1 MSATVSVWYA
11 MSGPKGLPEDVR
23 KTLEKAMAGVA
34 ADPAVKKFM
43 TERGL
48 SPAPLYGDEFRDAV
62 FKELALWK
70 KIVQAKN
77 IKPE

>member
-1 MSATVSVWYA
+1 MAA
-11 MSGPKGLPEDVR
+11 PKGLPDDIR

-34 ADPAVKKFM
+34 ADPEVKKFM
-43 TERGL
+43 IERGL

-62 FKELALWK
+62 MKELALWK
-70 KIVQAKN
+70 KIVQANN